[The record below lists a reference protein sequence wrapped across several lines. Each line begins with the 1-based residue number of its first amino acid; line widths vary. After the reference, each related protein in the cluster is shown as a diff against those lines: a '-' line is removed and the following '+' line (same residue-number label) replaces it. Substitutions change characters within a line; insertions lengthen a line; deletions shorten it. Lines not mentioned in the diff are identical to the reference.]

1 MYKILKPLMI
11 ISSFIHKFK
20 NFHIMPFICP
30 FRIYKFKNNPLTIV
44 VKGFYNSYILFHSIV
59 LGGLEVMS

>member
-1 MYKILKPLMI
+1 MI

-20 NFHIMPFICP
+20 TSTLCP
-30 FRIYKFKNNPLTIV
+30 LYALFEFTNYKNNPLTIV
-44 VKGFYNSYILFHSIV
+44 VKGFYNYIFYSHSIV

>member
-1 MYKILKPLMI
+1 MI

-20 NFHIMPFICP
+20 TSTLCP
-30 FRIYKFKNNPLTIV
+30 LYALLNLRITKQPLTIV
-44 VKGFYNSYILFHSIV
+44 VKGFYNYIFYSHSIV